1 MQSRFFQGAGRPN
14 APAHPGTFYP
24 LTYLTASG
32 GSMIRGV
39 VRRGGSGWSGPA
51 SSRRRVAGPRPNPYA
66 SRRPLW
72 LIAGLSLLAILL
84 ACATPALASRAHEY
98 TTTFGEPC
106 TVEPCEGEHLKQPEG
121 VAVSEATGDVYVVD
135 KGANRAVRF
144 NSEGVFQSEF
154 TGPNA
159 TGSGTLTAGSKTVES
174 VLVSSGAFTV
184 GEELT
189 APGVP
194 AGTTVTAVGA
204 GTLKLSNPV
213 EEEKSGVNV
222 ELTAQQRLLKPTEV
236 AVDNSCVLRKL
247 KEPEL
252 TAEKCGEEDPSN
264 GDVYVVDAG
273 GEETGEIRGVVDK
286 FTAAGAY
293 LGQITEA
300 GGSELNEE
308 RLDGVAVDPA
318 GTVWIYRERP
328 GLVKFSNEQP
338 NRFLSPE
345 IRPAHLG
352 GFASAGLAVDSKE
365 DFYGRLAVEQHVRV
379 VKWDHSGNILIEKL
393 GCAEATGVAVE
404 QISDTSVVDC
414 GTSVGVFN
422 PEGGELE
429 RLGEET
435 GEKHLTAG
443 AGVGVNASTSFVY
456 VADAGAGRV
465 VVFGPAKPAAP
476 RVEGESF
483 SDVGSDHATI
493 AATVN
498 PRSEPTDQPTTYR
511 FRYGRCATATTCA
524 TSGYEAELPEP
535 PGQLPPDF
543 ETHPVSVKLTGLQPA
558 TTYHF
563 QLLAGNEHG
572 EGTPGEDVTF
582 TTEGEGGELTLPDHR
597 GWELVSPPDKHGA
610 LIEMISE
617 SGVVQAAASGPPGIT
632 YLADAPTEAQPEGN
646 SNLAQVLSRRTPASW
661 SSRDIVIPHAA
672 ATGAPVGPGPE
683 YRYFDRGLDLSV
695 VQPFGQFNPD
705 LSEEASEQ
713 TAFLHDLSIPCGT
726 HCFRPLVTGR
736 VPFANVPEGTQFGE
750 DERCE
755 PRVGFEAGT
764 VCGPKFLGASEDLS
778 HMALSATAPLTPGA
792 AVGALYEWSGGS
804 LKPVSVPPGQEAA
817 EEGKLG
823 LESQAVRGAISS
835 DGARIS
841 WEGKGA
847 LYERDTV
854 LEKSVQLDAAKA
866 PAGEGAQE
874 VKEREKGSGGGRFQ
888 VQSAD
893 GQRVIFKDDHP
904 LTADSGAVAGKA
916 DLYECQITIEEG
928 ELACALSDLTPKH
941 GGESAEVQGGILG
954 ASADASTI
962 YFVAKGVLSE
972 EAGADGRGKAAPGQ
986 FNLYMRSGGV
996 TRFITALSVEDGHD
1010 WIELLEGQPTR
1021 VSPDGRFLEL
1031 MSQAP
1036 LTGYDNRDRESNQ
1049 PTAEVFTY
1057 DRDAN
1062 RLSCASC
1069 DPSGV
1074 RPVGVEY
1081 QKLEPGSGG
1090 LVGGGRGIWEVK
1102 SLVAANVPG
1111 WTQIRSAGPI
1121 ESRHQPDYLDNQ
1133 GRLFFDTVN
1142 PLVAQDSNATQDV
1155 YEYEPPGVGDCTES
1169 SATYSARSGGCV
1181 SLISSGSSAQESA
1194 FMDASESGDDV
1205 FFLTSAR
1212 LSKLDVDNQRDI
1224 YDAHVCSTTEPCI
1237 TFPDVQSPPC
1247 TNESSCKPSPTPQPS
1262 IFVAPASATFNGPGN
1277 LTPAP
1282 PAPPKHRTAAQIR
1295 AEQLKKAL
1303 KACRRKHNRHKRQGC
1318 ERQAHR
1324 RYGARTART
1333 TSHRRRTR

>member
-1 MQSRFFQGAGRPN
+1 MTAHHATPPRPHN
-14 APAHPGTFYP
+14 
-24 LTYLTASG
+24 
-32 GSMIRGV
+32 
-39 VRRGGSGWSGPA
+39 
-51 SSRRRVAGPRPNPYA
+51 RRVTAA
-66 SRRPLW
+66 L
-72 LIAGLSLLAILL
+72 LTVLTGLCVLA
-84 ACATPALASRAHEY
+84 PSALASRAHEY

-106 TVEPCEGEHLKQPEG
+106 TVEPCEGAHLKEPEG
-121 VAVSEATGDVYVVD
+121 VAVSEASGDVYVVD
-135 KGANRAVRF
+135 KGANRVARF
-144 NSEGVFQSEF
+144 SKEGVFQSEF

-159 TGSGTLTAGSKTVES
+159 TGTGTLTAGSAAVAS
-174 VLVSSGAFTV
+174 VLAASGAFTV

-213 EEEKSGVNV
+213 EAEKSGVNV
-222 ELTAQQRLLKPTEV
+222 ELTAQQRFLKPTEV

-252 TAEKCGEEDPSN
+252 TPEKCGEEDPSN

-273 GEETGEIRGVVDK
+273 GEEPGEQRRVVDK

-293 LGQITEA
+293 LGQI
-300 GGSELNEE
+300 SEPDEGRGFNKAPVE
-308 RLDGVAVDPA
+308 GVAVDPG
-318 GTVWIYRERP
+318 GTVWVYYESPIRRVDRYT
-328 GLVKFSNEQP
+328 GGQP
-338 NRFLSPE
+338 NVLVAPPIELAKPPGSGVFPR
-345 IRPAHLG
+345 G
-352 GFASAGLAVDSKE
+352 GFAVDSKG
-365 DFYGRLAVEQHVRV
+365 DFYGRLTVETKLRV
-379 VKWDHSGNILIEKL
+379 AKWDHAGNLLVAQL
-393 GCAEATGVAVE
+393 GCTEPTGVAVE
-404 QISDTSVVDC
+404 QIADTSLVDC
-414 GTSVGVFN
+414 GTSVGVFS

-429 RLGEET
+429 HLGEAA

-443 AGVGVNASTSFVY
+443 AGVGVNAATSSVY

-483 SDVGSDHATI
+483 SDVGSDHATL

-511 FRYGRCATATTCA
+511 FRYGRCATPTTCA

-563 QLLAGNEHG
+563 RLLAGNEHG
-572 EGTPGEDVTF
+572 EGAPGEDVIF
-582 TTEGEGGELTLPDHR
+582 TTEGAGGELTLPDHR

-610 LIEMISE
+610 LIEPISE
-617 SGVVQAAASGPPGIT
+617 FGVVQAAASGSGIT
-632 YLADAPTEAQPEGN
+632 YRADAPTEAQPEGN
-646 SNLAQVLSRRTPASW
+646 SNLVQVLSRRAPASW
-661 SSRDIVIPHAA
+661 SSRDIAIPYAQ
-672 ATGAPVGPGPE
+672 ATGAAVGPGPE
-683 YRYFDRGLDLSV
+683 YRYFDRGLDRSV
-695 VQPFGQFNPD
+695 VQPLGQFNPG
-705 LSEEASEQ
+705 LSEEASES
-713 TAFLHDLSIPCGT
+713 TAFTHDLSFPCGST
-726 HCFRPLVTGR
+726 CFRPLVTGKA
-736 VPFANVPEGTQFGE
+736 PFANVPLGTQFGE
-750 DERCE
+750 EELCE
-755 PRVGFEAGT
+755 PRVGHLEANE
-764 VCGPKFLGASEDLS
+764 VCGPRFQGASEDLS
-778 HMALSATAPLTPGA
+778 HVVLSATAALTPGA
-792 AVGALYEWSGGS
+792 EEYALYEWSGGA

-823 LESQAVRGAISS
+823 LENQATRGAISS

-874 VKEREKGSGGGRFQ
+874 AKEREKGSGGGRFQ
-888 VQSAD
+888 IQSAD
-893 GQRVIFKDDHP
+893 GRRVIFKDDHP
-904 LTADSGAVAGKA
+904 LTADSGAVFGGGERKS
-916 DLYECQITIEEG
+916 DLYECQITVEEG
-928 ELACALSDLTPKH
+928 MPACALTDLTPKH
-941 GGESAEVQGGILG
+941 GEEPAEVQGGILG
-954 ASADASTI
+954 ASADASTV

-972 EAGADGRGKAAPGQ
+972 EAGADGRDKAAPGQ
-986 FNLYMRSGGV
+986 FNLYVRSGGV
-996 TRFITALSVEDGHD
+996 TRFITTLSAEDGHD
-1010 WIELLEGQPTR
+1010 WVELLRSQPTR

-1049 PTAEVFTY
+1049 PTAEVYTY
-1057 DRDAN
+1057 DRDSN

-1074 RPVGVEY
+1074 RPLGVEY

-1090 LVGGGRGIWEVK
+1090 LVGGGRETWEVK

-1111 WTQIRSAGPI
+1111 WTQIRSAGPV
-1121 ESRHQPDYLDNQ
+1121 ESRYQPNYLNNQ
-1133 GRLFFDTVN
+1133 GRLFFNTVN

-1155 YEYEPPGVGDCTES
+1155 YEYEPPGVGDCTET

-1181 SLISSGSSAQESA
+1181 SLISSGSSDQESA
-1194 FMDASESGDDV
+1194 FMDASESGNDV

-1212 LSKLDVDNQRDI
+1212 LSKLDVDSQLDI

-1262 IFVAPASATFNGPGN
+1262 IFGAPASATFNGPGN
-1277 LTPAP
+1277 LTPTP
-1282 PAPPKHRTAAQIR
+1282 PPPPKHRTAAQIR
-1295 AEQLKKAL
+1295 AEKLKKAL
-1303 KACRRKHNRHKRQGC
+1303 KACRTKHNKHKRQAC
-1318 ERQAHR
+1318 EKQAR
-1324 RYGARTART
+1324 KRYGPLKKAKKASSTPNANDK
-1333 TSHRRRTR
+1333 RRTR